1 MRRHWNRSSRGD
13 KPAAVNPLFAAPTT
27 RERRWAYCPGS
38 LAGTCEAA
46 EIAVAHTNA
55 IKNATIAHDISQAA
69 GFRPRHG
76 WPRSFPIAFSGHTGP
91 PSIKSRSCCSLP
103 RAGNRPPRY
112 RSFRVTITACPGSW
126 PLSYLALAAASTS
139 PRYWSNRSAG
149 SSRCV

>member
-1 MRRHWNRSSRGD
+1 MSFGSQSIQSERDERYGR
-13 KPAAVNPLFAAPTT
+13 AADTMPVRLSEAKTYIWPSAPGKHGLTET
-27 RERRWAYCPGS
+27 M
-38 LAGTCEAA
+38 
-46 EIAVAHTNA
+46 
-55 IKNATIAHDISQAA
+55 AA
-69 GFRPRHG
+69 GAGVSRIERALVFD
-76 WPRSFPIAFSGHTGP
+76 ITGP
-91 PSIKSRSCCSLP
+91 GISNCLQWPHGPAHRSKAGRCCSLP